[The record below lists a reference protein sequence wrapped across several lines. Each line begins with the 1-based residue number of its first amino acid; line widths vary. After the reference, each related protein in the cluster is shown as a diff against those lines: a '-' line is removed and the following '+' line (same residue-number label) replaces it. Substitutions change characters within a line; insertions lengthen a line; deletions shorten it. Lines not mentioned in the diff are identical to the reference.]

1 MTCVILTMMNLCARL
16 DHTGAKSGLQ
26 ILSGRMVP
34 SRAQVLQF
42 CSLKMLIYILAVPFL
57 FYESLY

>member
-1 MTCVILTMMNLCARL
+1 MMNLGARL

>member
-1 MTCVILTMMNLCARL
+1 MTFVILTMMNMSARL
-16 DHTGAKSGLQ
+16 DHTGAKSGLK